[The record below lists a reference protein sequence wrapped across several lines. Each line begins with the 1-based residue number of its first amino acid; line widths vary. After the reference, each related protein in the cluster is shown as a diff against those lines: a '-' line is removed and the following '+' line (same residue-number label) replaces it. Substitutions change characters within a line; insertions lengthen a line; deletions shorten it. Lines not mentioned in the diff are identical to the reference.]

1 MKRLARVIR
10 VLGAIGGAVLM
21 LAWYERGSFNE
32 EVTQVSCAH
41 FGGGVRVSGDFSG
54 EFHSSVSMSPVGSWR
69 LSGLDI
75 VRVHG

>member
-41 FGGGVRVSGDFSG
+41 FGGACVSPAIFPGNSI
-54 EFHSSVSMSPVGSWR
+54 R
-69 LSGLDI
+69 LFP
-75 VRVHG
+75 